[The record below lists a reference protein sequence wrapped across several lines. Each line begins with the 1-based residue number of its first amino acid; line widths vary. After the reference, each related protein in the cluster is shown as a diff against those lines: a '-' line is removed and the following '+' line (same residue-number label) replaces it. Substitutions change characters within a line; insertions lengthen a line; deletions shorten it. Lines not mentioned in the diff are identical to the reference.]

1 MKISPISSQWPMLD
15 TQANTVRRI
24 KLTYKTQRVA
34 RFNRRIN
41 ACIEISISAM
51 CGLLLSGFL
60 MNLLNWH
67 SKRDTISHILH
78 GGAEFLVAPFQSMFS
93 YASIAFYGGVFS
105 PIYLIAAVLYIFCGM
120 ALSGAVR
127 KLVR

>member
-1 MKISPISSQWPMLD
+1 MLD

-24 KLTYKTQRVA
+24 KMTYKTQRVA

-41 ACIEISISAM
+41 TFVEISISVI

-60 MNLLNWH
+60 MDLLNWH
-67 SKRDTISHILH
+67 AHRDTISHILRT
-78 GGAEFLVAPFQSMFS
+78 GAEFLVTPFQGMFS

-120 ALSGAVR
+120 ALSSAVH
-127 KLVR
+127 KIVR

>member
-1 MKISPISSQWPMLD
+1 MLD

-41 ACIEISISAM
+41 ACIEISISTM
-51 CGLLLSGFL
+51 CGFLLSGFL

-67 SKRDTISHILH
+67 SQRDTISHILRR
-78 GGAEFLVAPFQSMFS
+78 GAEFLVAPFQSMFG
-93 YASIAFYGGVFS
+93 YASIGFYGGTFS

-120 ALSGAVR
+120 AISGATR

>member
-1 MKISPISSQWPMLD
+1 MLD

-41 ACIEISISAM
+41 ACVEISISVI
-51 CGLLLSGFL
+51 CGFLLSGFL

-67 SKRDTISHILH
+67 SQRDTISHILR
-78 GGAEFLVAPFQSMFS
+78 GGAEFLAAPFQGMFS
-93 YASIAFYGGVFS
+93 YASIAFYGGTFS

-120 ALSGAVR
+120 AISGATR

>member
-1 MKISPISSQWPMLD
+1 MKISSRRQWPMLD

-34 RFNRRIN
+34 RFNRRVN
-41 ACIEISISAM
+41 ASIEISISVI

-60 MNLLNWH
+60 MDLLNWH
-67 SKRDTISHILH
+67 AHRDTISHILRT
-78 GGAEFLVAPFQSMFS
+78 GAEFLVAPFQGMFG

-105 PIYLIAAVLYIFCGM
+105 PMYLIAAVLYIFCGM
-120 ALSGAVR
+120 MISSATH